1 MYFNNNDI
9 EEKIYKT
16 KNSYYYKNKDGKI
29 ISKLNYYD
37 YNIPDFDWILVANLD
52 TRKEYRRRRLAT
64 NLLNSLYKDIDKQG
78 KGLYMAVSINNY
90 NALKLYKELGFKENK
105 KYKSD
110 GNEYI
115 IMIKGNADT
124 NQFKN
129 MNFS

>member
-1 MYFNNNDI
+1 MYFNNDI
-9 EEKIYKT
+9 ERKIYKT

-52 TRKEYRRRRLAT
+52 TRKKYRRRGLAT

>member
-52 TRKEYRRRRLAT
+52 TRKEYRRRGLAT